1 MGVCCVCVCV
11 CMCMCVCECVCVCV
25 CVWLE
30 AYLLGKGF
38 SALSLVRYDICCS
51 GYNVFLVM
59 IELMSSIHATMHYVH
74 VHVHEPNLASTV

>member
-1 MGVCCVCVCV
+1 MCVCVCV
-11 CMCMCVCECVCVCV
+11 HVRVCVSVCVFACVCV

-51 GYNVFLVM
+51 G
-59 IELMSSIHATMHYVH
+59 
-74 VHVHEPNLASTV
+74 